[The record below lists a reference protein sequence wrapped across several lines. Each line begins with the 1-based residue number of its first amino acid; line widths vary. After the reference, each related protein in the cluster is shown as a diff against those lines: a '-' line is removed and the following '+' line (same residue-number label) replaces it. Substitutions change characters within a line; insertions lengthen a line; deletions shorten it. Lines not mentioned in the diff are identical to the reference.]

1 MNVRY
6 LLSTPSNAACN
17 LAFSAIFN
25 CNSSP
30 ITEFRLSGA
39 DTRSVSRWKCP
50 ETTLLCV
57 PPECAALLSEML
69 AFLRDPLEASDA
81 LSKIILI
88 RDKKLKS
95 LIIWGLF

>member
-1 MNVRY
+1 MYTRY

-30 ITEFRLSGA
+30 ITELRLSEA

-50 ETTLLCV
+50 ETILLCI
-57 PPECAALLSEML
+57 PPESAVLLSEIL
-69 AFLRDPLEASDA
+69 AFLRDPLEASVA
-81 LSKIILI
+81 LSEIILI
-88 RDKKLKS
+88 RVKKYRRL
-95 LIIWGLF
+95 LEF